1 MKKTG
6 MERSS
11 HIQQGLQTG
20 ESWSPLSRF
29 MGWGVLWIW
38 IASNVLL
45 QYPLA
50 EKKVTYLCVVRLLLD
65 STTALEGLFGEYHS
79 SSAALGKRRLGV
91 TKQPPFGDWGGSS
104 NTRTSLMF
112 KTSLRSNAEER
123 SVAGV

>member
-1 MKKTG
+1 MCCRISVGVYK
-6 MERSS
+6 
-11 HIQQGLQTG
+11 LQTAN
-20 ESWSPLSRF
+20 WHTFPLVSAL
-29 MGWGVLWIW
+29 M
-38 IASNVLL
+38 
-45 QYPLA
+45 A

-65 STTALEGLFGEYHS
+65 STTVLEGLFGEYHS

>member
-1 MKKTG
+1 M
-6 MERSS
+6 
-11 HIQQGLQTG
+11 
-20 ESWSPLSRF
+20 
-29 MGWGVLWIW
+29 
-38 IASNVLL
+38 
-45 QYPLA
+45 A
-50 EKKVTYLCVVRLLLD
+50 EKKVIYLCVVRLLLD

-91 TKQPPFGDWGGSS
+91 TKQPPFGDWGGGGSS

>member
-1 MKKTG
+1 METSTGGKCDVRQVLMMQSIFDGSVAELGEVDCYLEKKEKTG

-50 EKKVTYLCVVRLLLD
+50 
-65 STTALEGLFGEYHS
+65 
-79 SSAALGKRRLGV
+79 
-91 TKQPPFGDWGGSS
+91 
-104 NTRTSLMF
+104 
-112 KTSLRSNAEER
+112 
-123 SVAGV
+123 VA

>member
-1 MKKTG
+1 MD
-6 MERSS
+6 
-11 HIQQGLQTG
+11 
-20 ESWSPLSRF
+20 
-29 MGWGVLWIW
+29 GVI
-38 IASNVLL
+38 LL
-45 QYPLA
+45 TQCPITSYTNFTYKFTL

>member
-1 MKKTG
+1 MCVCVCVC
-6 MERSS
+6 E
-11 HIQQGLQTG
+11 
-20 ESWSPLSRF
+20 
-29 MGWGVLWIW
+29 
-38 IASNVLL
+38 
-45 QYPLA
+45 
-50 EKKVTYLCVVRLLLD
+50 KVTYLRVVRLLLD